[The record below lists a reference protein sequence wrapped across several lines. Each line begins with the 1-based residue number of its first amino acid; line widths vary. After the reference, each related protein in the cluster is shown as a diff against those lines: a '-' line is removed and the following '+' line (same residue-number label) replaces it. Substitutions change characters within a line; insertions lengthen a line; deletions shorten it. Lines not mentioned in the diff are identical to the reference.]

1 MFLDTAL
8 VIICHFITANVAL
21 LTKKE
26 PKSDSKAVRICA
38 TVTILVG
45 VFAVIDMAIRGLTHR
60 L

>member
-1 MFLDTAL
+1 MFLDAVL
-8 VIICHFITANVAL
+8 VVICHFITANVAL

-38 TVTILVG
+38 SITILVG
-45 VFAVIDMAIRGLTHR
+45 AFAIIDMAIKGLTHR